1 MKVIILRTHFLYMMG
16 DSVAA
21 LNWKRS
27 SKKSE
32 EILNIT
38 WKKQSKSTRTRKQ
51 YKKSSHRER
60 RDRERVLRLFFS
72 FKKGGSRECF
82 RRKI

>member
-1 MKVIILRTHFLYMMG
+1 VQALILRTHFLYMG

-21 LNWKRS
+21 LNCKRS
-27 SKKSE
+27 FKNSE

-51 YKKSSHRER
+51 YKKSLH
-60 RDRERVLRLFFS
+60 RERVLRLLFF
-72 FKKGGSRECF
+72 FFQKGRE
-82 RRKI
+82 